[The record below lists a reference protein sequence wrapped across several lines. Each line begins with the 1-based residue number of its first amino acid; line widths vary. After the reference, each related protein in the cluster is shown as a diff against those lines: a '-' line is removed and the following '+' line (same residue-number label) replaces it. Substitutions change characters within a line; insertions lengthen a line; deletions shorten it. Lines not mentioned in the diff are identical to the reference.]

1 MKLKLSDVL
10 DNLLIGEFAQT
21 GWAQDGE
28 FSIATINKIIVLLNA
43 GLGDISSRFWVKR
56 KEVFLKTC
64 KGQTLYVIDKS
75 VASKQSSLQRGQCH
89 LTTSTGEIFEDDLQ
103 AIYEVYDQYGNEMK
117 IAHDVGSPH
126 VSAGRVCKCGNK
138 IESPDALDTLCY
150 SCRQKVF
157 TNTLDKPGTV
167 TTTRHPYGVPNHT
180 LDDGC
185 ALQLAAYNAIRVPDG
200 FPPQK
205 LRIVYRAS
213 AKRIHKI
220 DDIRAAYFDAEKV
233 ILDLPFEYLQAL
245 LFYVASRKFNSN
257 KVGMQATAMHEGNN
271 YYQKYISA
279 CQLLSDQGSGVEP
292 VGNDG
297 NKFETKGFV

>member
-28 FSIATINKIIVLLNA
+28 FTIATINKIIVLINA
-43 GLGDISSRFWVKR
+43 GLGDISSRFWIKR
-56 KEVFLKTC
+56 KEVFLRTC
-64 KGQTLYVIDKS
+64 RGQTLYVIDKS
-75 VASKQSSLQRGQCH
+75 VASKEAKLQRGMCH

-103 AIYEVYDQYGNEMK
+103 SIYEVYDQQGKEMP

-126 VSAGRVCKCGNK
+126 ASAGRTCKCGNK
-138 IESPDALDTLCY
+138 IESVNELDKECY
-150 SCRQKVF
+150 ACRQKIF
-157 TNTLDKPGTV
+157 RGTLDNPGTV
-167 TTTRHPYGVPNHT
+167 TTRHPYGSSTVGYGN
-180 LDDGC
+180 
-185 ALQLAAYNAIRVPDG
+185 AKAIQLAAYNSIRIPDG
-200 FPPQK
+200 LEPQR
-205 LRIVYRAS
+205 LRIVYRAT
-213 AKRIHKI
+213 AKRVKKI
-220 DDIRAAYFDAEKV
+220 DDIAATMFDPERI

-257 KVGMQATAMHEGNN
+257 KMGLQATAMHEGNN

-292 VGNDG
+292 VGNEG
-297 NKFETKGFV
+297 SRFEDKGFV